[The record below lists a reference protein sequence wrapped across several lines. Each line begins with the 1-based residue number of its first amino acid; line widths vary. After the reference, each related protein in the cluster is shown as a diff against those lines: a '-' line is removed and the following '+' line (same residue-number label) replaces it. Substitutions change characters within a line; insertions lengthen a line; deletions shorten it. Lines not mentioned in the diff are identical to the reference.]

1 MTSVF
6 SSRRLA
12 LLAALAAS
20 VLLASCKVGGSGS
33 SNASLRAI
41 NLSDDLASVDLYV
54 DGTQQFG
61 ALTKGTVN
69 AYTSVS
75 ADTHTVSVNSAGNST
90 TLFTGTYTFSKNDH
104 YTAVIWG
111 PQAALHVS
119 TLPEDDDTTQIGK
132 GNTRVR
138 MFNATTT
145 TGTLDVYLQPA
156 GTDLTQA
163 TPTQG
168 TLTSGTLAGF
178 KEIAQN
184 AAYTLTVTGA
194 GNPND
199 IRLVV
204 PGISLTAQQY
214 TTFVITAGSGGV
226 LVNASMLVEQGSASS
241 YPNQQARVRLVASVD
256 GAGQVT
262 ATVSG
267 NKLANNLQSPGI
279 GQYVLVPAGSDA
291 VTTNVNGNILTQGP
305 QTFNAGADYTLMVWG
320 SAAANAAKPLT
331 VTTITDLNQLPTS
344 TTRSNVRLINGAG
357 MMDAL
362 TMSVDY
368 LALTSSSNILPG
380 SAAAYQQV
388 TSDTQAYIEVDSPI
402 NGTVYA
408 STRTNGDN
416 LAAQGVYTMFV
427 LGGLAPTTA
436 NPTGAKAVLRSER

>member
-20 VLLASCKVGGSGS
+20 MLLASCKIGSSGS
-33 SNASLRAI
+33 SNANLRAI
-41 NLSDDLASVDLYV
+41 NLSDDLASVDLTISGSV
-54 DGTQQFG
+54 QFAG
-61 ALTKGTVN
+61 LNKGVLNSYASVATNTYTVG
-69 AYTSVS
+69 
-75 ADTHTVSVNSAGNST
+75 VNSAGNST

-104 YTAVIWG
+104 YTAVVWG

-119 TLPEDDDTTQIGK
+119 TLPEDDDTTQIGT

-168 TLTSGTLAGF
+168 ALTSGTLAGF

-184 AAYTLTVTGA
+184 ASYTLTVTGA
-194 GNPND
+194 GNPSD
-199 IRLVV
+199 VRLVV
-204 PGISLTAQQY
+204 PGIALTAQQY

-226 LVNASMLVEQGSASS
+226 LVNATEIVEQGNGTS

-262 ATVSG
+262 AAVSG
-267 NKLANNLQSPGI
+267 AKLANNLQSPGI

-291 VTTNVNGNILTQGP
+291 VTTSVNGNVLTQGP

-320 SAAANAAKPLT
+320 SAAAGATDPLT

-344 TTRSNVRLINGAG
+344 TTRTNVRLINGAG
-357 MMDAL
+357 LMDAL
-362 TMSVDY
+362 TLSVDY
-368 LALTSSSNILPG
+368 AALSSSSNVLPG
-380 SAAAYQQV
+380 VAAAYQSV
-388 TSDTQAYIEVDSPI
+388 TSDTQAYVEVNSPI
-402 NGTVYA
+402 NGTIYA

-427 LGGLAPTTA
+427 LGGLTPTAA